1 MGNYRPFL
9 QGPLP
14 VANYTRII
22 IPGRFW
28 TRPPSTKSTRM
39 ASSATPLHDSLI
51 ELAIPDAHAHAIK
64 WYLNCYII
72 IYNEKYFSDDQ
83 FSYIVRVLTWRAYK
97 RCALLQVQKTHD
109 WSELLYRVHKR
120 GCQGL
125 GAIIILELERA
136 AQAPRHSVST
146 GHRASSEA
154 RGDVCSLSSCGLV
167 VDSTFERSENF
178 AITR

>member
-64 WYLNCYII
+64 WYLNTRTHTVCPPLTLD
-72 IYNEKYFSDDQ
+72 NGTV
-83 FSYIVRVLTWRAYK
+83 SYSMEMGVERNVGNVATHTCISGYR
-97 RCALLQVQKTHD
+97 LLMQDGGNTRTCNISG
-109 WSELLYRVHKR
+109 WS
-120 GCQGL
+120 GQDF
-125 GAIIILELERA
+125 I
-136 AQAPRHSVST
+136 
-146 GHRASSEA
+146 
-154 RGDVCSLSSCGLV
+154 CG
-167 VDSTFERSENF
+167 E
-178 AITR
+178 